1 MTRSGLTTVIGG
13 VAAALCLIPVM
24 GQDAQAFGLGSNWS
38 YSLDAVGD
46 GSGGSVYDIRGMA
59 MRIVGDELHVA
70 LNSNLAITGTSHSRA
85 ADGNIG
91 WGDLFF
97 NFTGKSFNEAQ
108 GSLFGVRFAS
118 TNDSPVAVGVYS
130 NVQATSV
137 TSTNDGYSSLN
148 QYYNAGF
155 DRANTMGSEGLT
167 TKTQVLNYFGGN
179 GPINNVIGSGNQIG
193 GITMLS
199 ASLLSGLNFGSNAGS
214 QTFGFS
220 LNRNLLPSGSFLS
233 NIFLECGND
242 GVAMKSE
249 AVPEPATMLG
259 ATLGLAGLAGAK
271 RMRRRKEESAG

>member
-1 MTRSGLTTVIGG
+1 MKRSGLTALIGG
-13 VAAALCLIPVM
+13 VAALCVIPAM
-24 GQDAQAFGLGSNWS
+24 SQEAQAFGLSNDWS
-38 YSLDAVGD
+38 YSNDAVGD
-46 GSGGSVYDIRGMA
+46 GSGGNVFDIRGLA
-59 MRIVGDELHVA
+59 MRVVGDELHVA
-70 LNSNLAITGTSHSRA
+70 LNSNMAITGTSYSGA

-137 TSTNDGYSSLN
+137 TSTNSGYSSLN

-155 DRANTMGSEGLT
+155 DGTNTMGSEGLA
-167 TKTQVLNYFGGN
+167 TKTQVLSYFGGS

-193 GITMLS
+193 SITMLS
-199 ASLLSGLNFGSNAGS
+199 ASLLSGLNFGNNAGS

-249 AVPEPATMLG
+249 AVPEPATMAG
-259 ATLGLAGLAGAK
+259 AALGLAGLAGAK
-271 RMRRRKEESAG
+271 RRMRRRKAEAAG